1 MDPFVKQ
8 ALASAG
14 VQACRSLIYLNTHS
28 SIRARSTF
36 TSSSSLPL
44 FILSS
49 SSSSITLL
57 SVPPVLSCCPC
68 RCSSGSVITPSRRST
83 YLRSA
88 VVVKMEGLTSGWR
101 SGVTCSGP
109 ASSLHS
115 RCLASAEQNR
125 VSAPSCAFLFD
136 VSFSECVSSVRLL
149 FLGFFLEPLQVVNSQ
164 KPGPGLDPEEV
175 PSGSC

>member
-14 VQACRSLIYLNTHS
+14 VQACRSLIYLHTHS

-88 VVVKMEGLTSGWR
+88 VVVKMEGLTSSWR

-109 ASSLHS
+109 ASCLHS
-115 RCLASAEQNR
+115 RRLASAEQNH
-125 VSAPSCAFLFD
+125 VSAPRVRFCSTFRFQSVFPASVC
-136 VSFSECVSSVRLL
+136 SFW
-149 FLGFFLEPLQVVNSQ
+149 GFLEPLQVVNSQ

-175 PSGSC
+175 SSGSC